1 VIRRCAVFCKCSHIY
16 EYAALSETPH
26 ALADGPMLVFQHPV
40 KDKRPFLK
48 ENFIMAM
55 AESQIF
61 AVRIRLCR
69 GPI

>member
-1 VIRRCAVFCKCSHIY
+1 MEISLQRRNGGLAVSDQID
-16 EYAALSETPH
+16 ASGRALT
-26 ALADGPMLVFQHPV
+26 

-69 GPI
+69 GAI